1 MKRNGHKDDAIKITA
16 NTNTLK
22 SVMEIQGDFIVDFR
36 VRNSIASVLGF
47 RNQVYKEDLHESE
60 SVVNILSINSIIVN
74 SNVIGGSYVNVK
86 TQNTIYT
93 FFPNV
98 SPGYKI
104 VENPRNLV
112 YLPVILDKISKMA
125 TVLTDQNG

>member
-74 SNVIGGSYVNVK
+74 SDVIGGSYVNVK

>member
-74 SNVIGGSYVNVK
+74 SDVIGGSYVNVK
-86 TQNTIYT
+86 TQKTIYT

>member
-112 YLPVILDKISKMA
+112 YLPVILDKISKME